1 MDRRKIVDLL
11 REDPPR
17 LRSELRQTWGVFW
30 AQLKI
35 FLSYKTWVIT
45 ETLSTVASIAMY
57 YFMGFQVKPGQLVSA
72 GYGSSW
78 LAFALVGVAST
89 HYLWMCISRLSHTM
103 QHEIQ
108 DGTFETIICSPI
120 RLRSYLVGQSVRGF
134 LVSGYFM
141 IGALAVGTFLL
152 GAPLVLNPGTILSS
166 VALLLLLVSSHLGIG
181 MAAAGII
188 LVYKKGDPLT
198 FLFAIFTEFF
208 GGVLFPLQLLANY
221 PVLWAI
227 AKVMPYTYA
236 LEGLRKVLLSGA
248 TLLEAE
254 VLSTVVLLVA
264 YTSLLVPLG
273 LFAFRRGY
281 NRVRTEGST
290 ASY

>member
-1 MDRRKIVDLL
+1 MDRSKVVDLL

-30 AQLKI
+30 AQLKM
-35 FLSYKTWVIT
+35 FLSYKTWVVT

-57 YFMGFQVKPGQLVSA
+57 YFMGFQVRPGQLAEA

-89 HYLWMCISRLSHTM
+89 NYLWMCISRLSHTM

-120 RLRSYLVGQSVRGF
+120 RLRSYLVGQSIRGF

-141 IGALAVGTFLL
+141 VGALTVGTFLL
-152 GAPLVLNPGTILSS
+152 GAPLVLNPATILSS
-166 VALLLLLVSSHLGIG
+166 IILLLLLVASHMGIG
-181 MAAAGII
+181 IIAAGVI

-221 PVLWAI
+221 PVLWAV

-248 TLLEAE
+248 TLMHQE
-254 VLSTVVLLVA
+254 VLSTGALLLA
-264 YTSLLVPLG
+264 YTAVLMPFGLL
-273 LFAFRRGY
+273 AFRVGY
-281 NRVRTEGST
+281 NRVRTDGST

>member
-1 MDRRKIVDLL
+1 MELL
-11 REDPPR
+11 REEPPK

-35 FLSYKTWVIT
+35 FLSYKTWVVT

-57 YFMGFQVKPGQLVSA
+57 YFMGFQVRPGQLVDA

-108 DGTFETIICSPI
+108 DGTFETVISSPI
-120 RLRSYLVGQSVRGF
+120 RLRSYLVGQSIRGF

-141 IGALAVGTFLL
+141 VGALVVGTFLL
-152 GAPLVLNPGTILSS
+152 GAPLVLNPGTTLSS
-166 VALLLLLVSSHLGIG
+166 IALLLLLVSSHLGIG
-181 MAAAGII
+181 VIAAGVI

-208 GGVLFPLQLLANY
+208 GGVLFPLQLLADY

-236 LEGLRKVLLSGA
+236 LEGLRKVLLTGQ
-248 TLLEAE
+248 TLLHQE
-254 VLSTVVLLVA
+254 VLSTAALLGA
-264 YTSLLVPLG
+264 YTILLIPLG
-273 LFAFRRGY
+273 LLIFRAGY